1 MTRYMRWLESERDL
15 RFDGYPP
22 LWEWS
27 VTELEDF
34 WSSIWD
40 YFDVRSSRPYRSTAA
55 ATSASAAA
63 SSATSPST

>member
-1 MTRYMRWLESERDL
+1 MEEATAGRPGELLWEPPAEMVERCAMTRYMRWLESERDL

-40 YFDVRSSRPYRSTAA
+40 YFGVT
-55 ATSASAAA
+55 
-63 SSATSPST
+63 